1 MGTFC
6 NLPYQAVGPNSQTLF
21 LGGSVLNFSL
31 NLGWGGESSSCTV
44 KIAKD
49 YSHHPNSSAAFKEF
63 DNRLNYL
70 NQQDKSSTQ
79 NRSRA
84 FDSDD
89 LKAPSDPQDPAF
101 LQSNLVVR
109 EIEKWKKSV
118 FDDRITLQPFGIKD
132 LGKKCWPS
140 YRDQSNG
147 AIPFNWLNPDP
158 GFIGDPRNF
167 ATNTSIDII
176 GCPAFFRYED
186 IWFGG
191 MIKNW
196 KYGKGQYEIQLQSFA
211 SLLKGCQMVL
221 QKYTGTVTTEIPNTA
236 TALVTGQNLSV
247 PYGDVYL
254 ATNNQ
259 HPYYNPNAFA
269 SSPYQ
274 GNIPNFFNVFGYAE
288 NIYGFGTLKYI
299 EGKGVSA
306 GYVYD
311 AIVEMLNPISF
322 YGENPHRNQTQ
333 WNPYGAIIA
342 KTPLD
347 RSNNT
352 MIDPSRIFFQFDRAK
367 RSFMTGTSSGALEKQ
382 RVYLADFGLVASP
395 MAIDGLPRS
404 HFRLDLSEVP
414 RPPNGIYLSQD
425 TMDIL
430 TFVDYCCSNAGFDF
444 YVDFLPD
451 VQPSWYSGTIKIRT
465 VTRKVQPYPDLVKD
479 FLSSLDNET
488 AKKVVDYNFGEEYND
503 VKSRSILIGGPQQR
517 LHQFTTHT
525 YGILRQNKIFEP
537 DLAHFTDT
545 TYIQE
550 ANQVRGNNLFNT
562 YRAPDHYSQ
571 RGFND
576 SVNGPWK
583 GIPEGAV
590 VAQVDNEFYQSVQN
604 SYGNMLIVRGNYLKN
619 SSPSLSS
626 RIPGSYGQD
635 SYPLYLD
642 CISPYFGVGSDGEVR
657 KVFLDRIQ
665 RQLQILFDF
674 RDIQPF
680 FPTAY
685 TISDGSW
692 GTLGQMLKA
701 FAVPGGEVNVGG
713 IGEGGAVGYGK
724 FLVTESEL
732 RVAVMPKQ
740 QNQGDDGWGEAENW
754 WSYTQYRM
762 KMGYPTAISKILYD
776 YWARAIN
783 VPFAALL
790 FDLGDVVGSSNP
802 QGNGMVDKTSW
813 LQYINHVGTYYS
825 GLPNYR
831 GKGRFQFPHKNT
843 LNANQFR
850 TLRSGAI
857 QLIQKIHTFLREV
870 ASTHYGKTF
879 SVRVPDIS
887 YYNDPSGKT
896 VYSYE
901 ITDSAWEEP
910 GNTIDDTI
918 QVGNAI
924 GSTLQTA
931 DGRWPAMVGFDNSA
945 EHWHSPYDSQ
955 IFYNVQYVIDPSRR
969 TRYTIMTPGYNDP
982 FTAQATTFMKM
993 GMGLLNNRLYH
1004 PLKHQLQDCVSLPYA
1019 AYTGSVVGP
1028 VGTPLFSA
1036 TPPTV
1041 SAHGF
1046 PVPPNARYKLYTKAN
1061 IENIATVREK
1071 NQQIVFVDGTP
1082 RVVLAL
1088 QSPVFINTADSPFYN
1103 EVFIRYNSLPSKGEE
1118 VPIDIRTI
1126 ITGYIASYDSLNYWI
1141 TRNAK
1146 ANYIYSLEQPSIVV
1160 DRAAIPVFA
1169 AVPIKNNLVTYGP
1182 WCSHPG
1188 VIKDIVF
1195 PAFAGDDLSG
1205 ITYINNLV
1213 GGVNVQID
1221 DGLVPW
1227 EYGGM
1232 AYLDHAAML
1241 RASDSN
1247 SYQQVLEYGSITL
1260 AGVMLRNTSI
1270 GQRLLGPMSPV
1281 ITSVNVSIGSNGITT
1296 QYDMKTFS
1304 KKIGL
1309 YNKEQADNT
1318 QKFGREL
1325 LTQSQKFN
1333 SQMKELYSRL
1343 ALLNKPVSFFPHNY
1357 AGGYMGTGFG

>member
-1 MGTFC
+1 MGTIC
-6 NLPYQAVGPNSQTLF
+6 NLPYQAVGPRSQTLF
-21 LGGSVLNFSL
+21 LGGSVLNFNL

-49 YSHHPNSSAAFKEF
+49 YSHHPNSSNSFSEF
-63 DNRLNYL
+63 DNQLNYL
-70 NQQDKSSTQ
+70 NNQ
-79 NRSRA
+79 NTKGSSRA
-84 FDSDD
+84 FDSND
-89 LKAPSDPQDPAF
+89 LKTPSDQRDPKF
-101 LQSNLVVR
+101 LQSNLVLK
-109 EIEKWKKSV
+109 EIEKWNTSIYQ
-118 FDDRITLQPFGIKD
+118 DRITLQPYGIKD

-140 YRDQSNG
+140 YINQING
-147 AIPFNWLNPDP
+147 AVPLNWLNPDP

-221 QKYTGTVTTEIPNTA
+221 QKYIGTVTTEIPNTA
-236 TALVTGQNLSV
+236 TALITGQNLSV

-254 ATNNQ
+254 ATNSE
-259 HPYYNPNAFA
+259 HPYYNPRAFA

-274 GNIPNFFNVFGYAE
+274 GNIPNLFNVYGYLE
-288 NIYGFGTLKYI
+288 NIYGFGSSGYI

-306 GYVYD
+306 GYIFD
-311 AIVEMLNPISF
+311 GIAEMLNAIS
-322 YGENPHRNQTQ
+322 YDGGASYYRNQTQ

-352 MIDPSRIFFQFDRAK
+352 MIDPARSYFQFDRLK
-367 RSFMTGTSSGALEKQ
+367 GSYGAQENQ
-382 RVYLADFGLVASP
+382 RVYMADFGLVASP
-395 MAIDGLPRS
+395 DAIDGLPRS

-414 RPPNGIYLSQD
+414 RPPNGVYLSQD
-425 TMDIL
+425 SMDIL
-430 TFVDYCCSNAGFDF
+430 TFVDFCCSNAGVDF

-451 VQPSWYSGTIKIRT
+451 IQPSYYSGTIKIRT
-465 VTRKVQPYPDLVKD
+465 VSRRVQPYPDLVKD
-479 FLSSLDNET
+479 FLANLNDE
-488 AKKVVDYNFGEEYND
+488 AVKKLVDYNFGEEYND
-503 VKSRSILIGGPQQR
+503 VKSRSVLIGGPQQR
-517 LHQFTTHT
+517 LHQVTSHT

-537 DLAHFTDT
+537 DLAHFTNT
-545 TYIQE
+545 VHIQE

-562 YRAPDHYSQ
+562 YRAPDHYNQ

-576 SVNGPWK
+576 PENGPWK

-590 VAQVDNEFYQSVQN
+590 VAQVDNSFYQSIQN
-604 SYGNMLIVRGNYLKN
+604 SYAQMLIVRGNYLEN

-626 RIPGSYGQD
+626 RIPGVFGQD

-642 CISPYFGVGSDGEVR
+642 CISPYFGVGADGEVR
-657 KVFLDRIQ
+657 KVFLDRVQ
-665 RQLQILFDF
+665 RQLQIIFDF

-685 TISDGSW
+685 SISDGSW

-701 FAVPGGEVNVGG
+701 FAVPGGAIGVGG

-732 RVAVMPKQ
+732 RVAMMPKQ
-740 QNQGDDGWGEAENW
+740 ANQGDDGWDEAENW

-776 YWARAIN
+776 YWSRAIN
-783 VPFAALL
+783 VPFAAFL
-790 FDLGDVVGSSNP
+790 FDLGDVIGSN
-802 QGNGMVDKTSW
+802 NHNAEIEKIAW
-813 LQYINHVGTYYS
+813 FQYINHVGSYYS
-825 GLPNYR
+825 GEPNYR

-843 LNANQFR
+843 LNANSFR
-850 TLRSGAI
+850 SLRSGAI
-857 QLIQKIHTFLREV
+857 QLIKQIHAFLREV

-879 SVRVPDIS
+879 SVRVPNIA

-901 ITDSAWEEP
+901 IADSAWEEP
-910 GNTIDDTI
+910 GNNIDDTI
-918 QVGNAI
+918 QVGNSI

-955 IFYNVQYVIDPSRR
+955 IFYNVQYMIDPSTR

-993 GMGLLNNRLYH
+993 GMGLLNNRLYF
-1004 PLKHQLQDCVSLPYA
+1004 PLKHQLQDCVLLPYA
-1019 AYTGSVVGP
+1019 SYNANLPGATPGG
-1028 VGTPLFSA
+1028 PLFSQL
-1036 TPPTV
+1036 PPTT

-1046 PVPPNARYKLYTKAN
+1046 PVPPNYRYKLYTKAN
-1061 IENIATVREK
+1061 IESIATVRDK

-1082 RVVLAL
+1082 RVVLSV
-1088 QSPVFINTADSPFYN
+1088 QSPVFINTADSPFYV
-1103 EVFIRYNSLPSKGEE
+1103 ETFLRYNQLPGKGEE
-1118 VPIDIRTI
+1118 VPIDIKTI
-1126 ITGYIASYDSLNYWI
+1126 TTGYIGSYANLNPFVPFI
-1141 TRNAK
+1141 TK
-1146 ANYIYSLEQPSIVV
+1146 ANYIYSLEQQPIIV
-1160 DRAAIPVFA
+1160 DRAALPVFA
-1169 AVPIKNNLVTYGP
+1169 AVPIKNNLMTYGP

-1195 PAFAGDDLSG
+1195 PAFAGDDFAG
-1205 ITYINNLV
+1205 ISYINNLV

-1232 AYLDHAAML
+1232 TFLDHAAML
-1241 RASDSN
+1241 RVADGN

-1260 AGVMLRNTSI
+1260 AGIMLSNTSI

-1281 ITSVNVSIGSNGITT
+1281 ITSINVSIGNNGVTT

-1325 LTQSQKFN
+1325 ISQNQKFTN
-1333 SQMKELYSRL
+1333 QMQQLIAKLS
-1343 ALLNKPVSFFPHNY
+1343 AFNKPASFFPHNY
-1357 AGGYMGTGFG
+1357 AGGYMSTGFG